1 MYTCRNGLG
10 HVHCS
15 VCGSAAKG
23 RTIRDHRGSCE
34 REVGRREKE
43 ERKINGEET
52 VKRVRDLEGE
62 REEVREKRGEMRE
75 REREGDGTLSPWQPM
90 VVWLAVLVRGE
101 RAHTKYCARPMREK

>member
-1 MYTCRNGLG
+1 MYVYVQERAGTCALQRVWISSEGQDHTGPPRKLRER
-10 HVHCS
+10 S
-15 VCGSAAKG
+15 
-23 RTIRDHRGSCE
+23 RTERKRGE
-34 REVGRREKE
+34 RETNR
-43 ERKINGEET
+43 EET

-75 REREGDGTLSPWQPM
+75 RDCTLSSWQPM